1 MLQRGIVGFHS
12 VQAIPQNLSL
22 VTAALALQQAPEAHR
37 GEKDFRALENGKK
50 KVAAG
55 TESLCNDRFV

>member
-22 VTAALALQQAPEAHR
+22 VTAALALQQVSEAHR
-37 GEKDFRALENGKK
+37 GEKDLRALENGKK
-50 KVAAG
+50 KEAAG
-55 TESLCNDRFV
+55 TESLCDDYFI